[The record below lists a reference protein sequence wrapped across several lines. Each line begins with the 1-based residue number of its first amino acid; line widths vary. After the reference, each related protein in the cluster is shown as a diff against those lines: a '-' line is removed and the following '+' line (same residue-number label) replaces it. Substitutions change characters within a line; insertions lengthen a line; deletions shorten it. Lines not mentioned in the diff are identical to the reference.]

1 MSKPFS
7 IIAMSL
13 AAVVAAGGVVAAQQ
27 PRITNG
33 RVTAQPAPSPFAQS
47 FRTLVSSQ
55 ADVAWIGYSVP
66 VVDGE
71 RVMCC
76 FNSGTT
82 WVNGNVIM
90 SDGQG
95 CCGACRLEPGGE
107 GTSMSTRPQAGG
119 SGTVRLEGSE
129 RMTVLFR
136 VAEKKV
142 DRVRVFSE
150 ECELDAGGKPVVW
163 LQDVRPADSVALLES
178 LVVPDATRRDRV
190 TDGAISAI
198 ALTRDPAADASLDRL
213 VVATQPDPVRKKVT
227 FWLGNARGRHGMDTL
242 KRILH
247 DDPSIEV
254 RKSAV
259 FGVSQSREADAFDT
273 LSGIATA
280 DAEPRLRGEA
290 LFWLAQK
297 GDARAPKVILDALEK
312 DASPEVRKKA
322 VFALS
327 QLKDDAGVDALMRV
341 ARNNPDPGTRAEAIF
356 WLGQKAGRKASGAI
370 TERIE
375 QDPDTEVK
383 KKAVFALSQLP
394 KDEGI
399 PLLINVA
406 KTNTNPAVRKQAIF
420 WLGQSKDPRALDFF
434 AEILA
439 K

>member
-1 MSKPFS
+1 MTKPFS
-7 IIAMSL
+7 FISMSL
-13 AAVVAAGGVVAAQQ
+13 TAAVAAGTVVAAQQ
-27 PRITNG
+27 PRVANG
-33 RVTAQPAPSPFAQS
+33 RVTAQSAPSPFVQS

-55 ADVAWIGYSVP
+55 PEVGWIGYSVP
-66 VVDGE
+66 VVDSE

-76 FNSGTT
+76 FDSGTT
-82 WVNGNVIM
+82 WMNGDIVM
-90 SDGQG
+90 SDSQR
-95 CCGACRLEPGGE
+95 CCGSCRLEPGGE
-107 GTSMSTRPQAGG
+107 GASMSTSAGE
-119 SGTVRLEGSE
+119 TVRLEGSD
-129 RMTVLFR
+129 RMFVLFR

-150 ECELDAGGKPVVW
+150 ECHLDAGGKTVVW

-178 LVVPDATRRDRV
+178 LIVPDAARRDRV
-190 TDGAISAI
+190 SDGAISAI
-198 ALTRDPAADASLDRL
+198 ALTRDPSADASLDRL
-213 VVATQPDPVRKKVT
+213 VVPTQPEPVRKKVS
-227 FWLGNARGRHGMDTL
+227 FWLGNARGRHGMDVL
-242 KRILH
+242 KRMLRE
-247 DDPSIEV
+247 DPSIEV

-259 FGVSQSREADAFDT
+259 FAVSQSREADVFDT
-273 LSGIATA
+273 LSGIAKG
-280 DAEPRLRGEA
+280 DAEPRLRSEA

-297 GDARAPKVILDALEK
+297 GDARASKVILDALEK

-327 QLKDDAGVDALMRV
+327 QLKDDAGVDALLQV
-341 ARNNPDPGTRAEAIF
+341 ARTHAESGTRAEAIF
-356 WLGQKAGRKASGAI
+356 WLGQKAGRKASAAI
-370 TERIE
+370 TERID
-375 QDPDTEVK
+375 QDPDTDVK